1 MVNFTNNYYAS
12 ELSALRELGREFAE
26 ANPTLAPMLTGAS
39 ADPDVERLLEGVAF
53 LTGLVRQ
60 KLDDDFPQIAQEMSN
75 LIFPQFLRQLPCAA
89 LIQFLPALK
98 LNDTAVVKRNTE
110 LASVPVDGTSCRFKT
125 IADLD
130 VHPIKLAGST
140 LKQAAGQAPV
150 LQLRFAADG
159 IDLAEFKAQS
169 LRLFLG
175 LDMREACNWFYALQ
189 ETATRVRLV
198 DGGKQP
204 VSLGVE
210 ALVCRQY
217 DVYLTPYPPQAF
229 PKHQLLQ
236 DYLQM
241 PEKLLFIDIEGLSNW
256 KKRSGNEFSIEIE
269 FDPGIYDLHLKSD
282 VFMLNVVPAL
292 NLFNYAA
299 DPIQIDH
306 KQIEYRIRPQDDRQ
320 QHYAVYRVDQVR
332 GLRQGEHNE
341 IDYQEISH
349 FSVSVEQAQNIYR
362 LFRRPHLSG
371 KGIETLIS
379 VVYPQGVP
387 EKNETLSIR
396 MTCSNGGL
404 PERLRPGDISVKTDS
419 SPERFTF
426 KNLNA
431 PTPQRE
437 PCLHGGMLWSVLSF
451 LSLNYNGITSVEA
464 LRELLRLLATGG
476 HPVSAA
482 SQGNLRRIDGLKRM
496 EIFDE
501 SRLFRG
507 TPLRGRRIRL
517 YCDESCFNGKG
528 DLYLFGC
535 VMDRFFA
542 ASSEINTYSKFE
554 LVTTG
559 LGEIIKWPERVANHR
574 LISLPG

>member
-1 MVNFTNNYYAS
+1 MVNFTNHYYAS

-75 LIFPQFLRQLPCAA
+75 LIFPQFLRHLPSAV
-89 LIQFLPALK
+89 LVQFLPALK
-98 LNDTAVVKRNTE
+98 LNDTAVVKRYTE
-110 LASVPVDGTSCRFKT
+110 LASVPVDGTPCRFRT

-130 VHPIKLAGST
+130 VHPIKIAGTS

-159 IDLAEFKAQS
+159 VDLAEFKAQS

-189 ETATRVRLV
+189 ESATRVSLL
-198 DGGKQP
+198 DAGKQV
-204 VSLGVE
+204 VSLG
-210 ALVCRQY
+210 AKSLVCRQY
-217 DVYLTPYPPQAF
+217 DVFLTPDSSPAF

-241 PEKLLFIDIEGLSNW
+241 PEKLLFIDIEGLSQW
-256 KKRSGNEFSIEIE
+256 KNRSGNEFSVEIE
-269 FDPGIYDLHLKSD
+269 LDPGVYDLRLKHD

-306 KQIEYRIRPQDDRQ
+306 KQIEYRIRPQDDRK
-320 QHYAVYRVDQVR
+320 QHYSVYRVDQVR
-332 GLRQGEHNE
+332 GLRQGDHNE
-341 IDYQEISH
+341 IDYEEISN
-349 FSVSVEQAQNIYR
+349 FSMSIEQARNLYR
-362 LFRRPHLSG
+362 LFRRPHLNG

-379 VVYPQGVP
+379 VVYPQGIP

-396 MTCSNGGL
+396 MTCSNGDL
-404 PERLRPGDISVKTDS
+404 PERLRPGDVSVKTDS

-437 PCLHGGMLWSVLSF
+437 PRLDGGMLWSVLSY

-464 LRELLRLLATGG
+464 LRELLRLFATGG
-476 HPVSAA
+476 HPASAVSQA
-482 SQGNLRRIDGLKRM
+482 NLRRIEGLKQM

-507 TPLRGRRIRL
+507 APLRGRRIKL

-542 ASSEINTYSKFE
+542 ASAEINTYSKFE

-559 LGEIIKWPERVANHR
+559 LGEKIKWPERVANHR
-574 LISLPG
+574 LISLPN

>member
-1 MVNFTNNYYAS
+1 MVNFTNHYYET
-12 ELSALRELGREFAE
+12 ELFALRQLGKEFAE
-26 ANPTLAPMLTGAS
+26 ANPELAPMLSGAS

-75 LIFPQFLRQLPCAA
+75 LIFPQFLRHLPSAV
-89 LIQFLPALK
+89 LIQFSPALK
-98 LNDTAVVKRNTE
+98 LNESVVIKRHTE
-110 LASVPVDGTSCRFKT
+110 VASLPVDGTPCRFRT
-125 IADLD
+125 ITDLEI
-130 VHPIKLAGST
+130 HPVKIAGT
-140 LKQAAGQAPV
+140 MLKQAPGQAPV
-150 LQLRFAADG
+150 LQLRFAGDG
-159 IDLAEFKAQS
+159 VDLAEFKTRS

-175 LDMREACNWFYALQ
+175 LDMREAGLWFYVLQ
-189 ETATRVRLV
+189 EAVTRVRLL
-198 DGGKQP
+198 DGNKQV
-204 VSLGVE
+204 VSLGAD
-210 ALVCRQY
+210 ALVCNQY
-217 DVYLTPYPPQAF
+217 DIYLTPYPHQAF

-241 PEKLLFIDIEGLSNW
+241 PEKLLFIDIEGLSKW
-256 KKRSGNEFSIEIE
+256 KNRAGSEFSIEIE
-269 FDPGIYDLHLKSD
+269 LDPRVYDLHLKSD

-299 DPIQIDH
+299 DPIRVDH
-306 KQIEYRIRPQDDRQ
+306 KQMEYRIRPQDDKQ
-320 QHYAVYRVDQVR
+320 QHYAIYRVDQVR
-332 GLRQGEHNE
+332 GLRQGDHNE
-341 IDYQEISH
+341 IAYEEISG
-349 FSVSVEQAQNIYR
+349 FSSSVESGRNIYR
-362 LFRRPHLSG
+362 LFRRPHLNG
-371 KGIETLIS
+371 KGVETLIS
-379 VVYPQGVP
+379 VVYPQGIP

-396 MTCSNGGL
+396 MTCSNGVL

-437 PCLHGGMLWSVLSF
+437 PPLHAGMLWSVLSF
-451 LSLNYNGITSVEA
+451 LSLNYNGITCIEA
-464 LRELLRLLATGG
+464 LRELLRLFTTGG
-476 HPVSAA
+476 HPAGSA
-482 SQGNLRRIDGLKRM
+482 SLGNLRRIEGLKLM

-517 YCDESCFNGKG
+517 HCDESCFNGKG

-554 LVTTG
+554 LVTVG
-559 LGEIIKWPERVANHR
+559 LGEEMKWPERVANHR
-574 LISLPG
+574 LISLPN